1 MRFMLMMV
9 AVLLVTACSSSDDA
23 YLGSRDD
30 IIVNNRGVPT
40 AEKAVEEMT
49 KLEEA
54 MKKAEA
60 AAKLQ
65 EAVTD
70 AAVEPMG
77 VTQMTTEQPVAEA
90 PKVEAPAAPHSL
102 PDVPPNA
109 RPGECYAKVLIPAV
123 TDTKSERLQVS
134 EEQKVLSRI
143 IPAQYRVETEQVKV
157 REARQYWKPGQGAVE
172 KIDSATGEI
181 LCLVEEPAL
190 FKTVEKR
197 VLVEP
202 ERPEYKVVPAQFETI
217 TSTHVVQPERL
228 EWRRILCN
236 TNVTPSTIASIQ
248 RALTTKGYAVGP
260 IDGQLGSK
268 TMRAINSYQVSNGLA
283 SRGITYET
291 LGHLGVPLA
300 TSL

>member
-9 AVLLVTACSSSDDA
+9 AVLLVVACSSSDDA

-40 AEKAVEEMT
+40 AEKAVEAT
-49 KLEEA
+49 KET
-54 MKKAEA
+54 MKAEA
-60 AAKLQ
+60 AAKVE
-65 EAVTD
+65 EAVTEV
-70 AAVEPMG
+70 AVESMDVTPMA
-77 VTQMTTEQPVAEA
+77 TEQPVAEA
-90 PKVEAPAAPHSL
+90 PKVEETSMVPHSL

-109 RPGECYAKVLIPAV
+109 KPGECYAKVLIPAV
-123 TDTKSERLQVS
+123 TDTKSERVQVS

-157 REARQYWKPGQGAVE
+157 REARQYWKPGKGAVE

-202 ERPEYKVVPAQFETI
+202 ERPEYKIVPAQFETI

-236 TNVTPSTIASIQ
+236 TNVTPATIASIQ
-248 RALTTKGYAVGP
+248 RALSSKGYKVGP
-260 IDGQLGSK
+260 IDGQLGAR
-268 TMRAINSYQVSNGLA
+268 TMQAINSYQLNNGLA

>member
-40 AEKAVEEMT
+40 AEKAVEAT
-49 KLEEA
+49 KET
-54 MKKAEA
+54 MKAEA
-60 AAKLQ
+60 AAKVE
-65 EAVTD
+65 EAVTEV
-70 AAVEPMG
+70 AVEPMD
-77 VTQMTTEQPVAEA
+77 VTPMEPVAEA
-90 PKVEAPAAPHSL
+90 PKVEETAMVPHSL

-109 RPGECYAKVLIPAV
+109 QPGECYAKVLIPAV

-157 REARQYWKPGQGAVE
+157 REARQYWKPGHGAVE

-202 ERPEYKVVPAQFETI
+202 ERPEYKVVPAKFETI
-217 TSTHVVQPERL
+217 TSTYVVQPERL

-236 TNVTPSTIASIQ
+236 TNVTPATIASIQ
-248 RALTTKGYAVGP
+248 RALLSKGYKVGP

-268 TMRAINSYQVSNGLA
+268 TMQAINSYQLNNGLA